1 MTSKMAAKI
10 RFLDE
15 YKCLY
20 NIYIFELLMHT
31 YSDQLGQT
39 MTYCRSGNIR
49 ENLIFANIREL
60 VSSRIQS
67 SRE

>member
-31 YSDQLGQT
+31 YFDQLGQK
-39 MTYCRSGNIR
+39 MTYSVLFSIYIHAC
-49 ENLIFANIREL
+49 
-60 VSSRIQS
+60 
-67 SRE
+67 